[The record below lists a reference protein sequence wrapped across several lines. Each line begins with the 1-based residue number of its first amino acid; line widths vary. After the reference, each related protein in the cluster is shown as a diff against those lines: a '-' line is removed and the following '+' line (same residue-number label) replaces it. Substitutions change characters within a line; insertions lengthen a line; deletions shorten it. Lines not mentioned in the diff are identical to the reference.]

1 MLLKGD
7 VTSTNQKWESMPCH
21 MGLKM
26 GRASD
31 RQFSRR
37 VVLAAFGSQK
47 RAQARHSR
55 SSCPDATVWNEGDAY
70 RSGNKDRLAAK

>member
-37 VVLAAFGSQK
+37 VVLAAFDSQK
-47 RAQARHSR
+47 RARTRHLR
-55 SSCPDATVWNEGDAY
+55 FSCPDETIRNEVDAY